1 MMVLLLR
8 VCIVRLLLFELMLQ
22 SQQLTLLA
30 MEQIELLLAVQ
41 ACRADERRLL
51 WMLATVQCLLLPQR
65 LELVPVLLLD
75 ALEVVAAAVTVVRA
89 RAAALGVS
97 ALREA

>member
-8 VCIVRLLLFELMLQ
+8 VCIDVRLLQ

-41 ACRADERRLL
+41 ACRADERRQL

-75 ALEVVAAAVTVVRA
+75 ALEVVAAAVAVVRA
-89 RAAALGVS
+89 RSAALGVS
-97 ALREA
+97 AIRDA